1 MAQEKGIIINEIA
14 LNAYVESFIEKK
26 TAERIKRYEDKEAE
40 ERKSKEKGK
49 KQVKK
54 KKKPTRYTKGELAK
68 SINTSSSVLSTWLG
82 GAPISREYL
91 DKLCKVLK
99 IEEEKLYTD
108 DHKSWLKR
116 CRIQRTKVQIA
127 LEENEDNLERY
138 EMLHIENKLIGSVNK
153 DVLPFKE
160 DQTEQVKDE
169 RPSTPAEEQADK
181 WLDKY
186 G

>member
-1 MAQEKGIIINEIA
+1 M
-14 LNAYVESFIEKK
+14 
-26 TAERIKRYEDKEAE
+26 
-40 ERKSKEKGK
+40 
-49 KQVKK
+49 
-54 KKKPTRYTKGELAK
+54 
-68 SINTSSSVLSTWLG
+68 
-82 GAPISREYL
+82 
-91 DKLCKVLK
+91 CKVLK